1 MVKMTPKR
9 IVYVSCDPAT
19 LARDLK
25 VLSEQGYEVEKV
37 CAVDQFSHSSHV
49 ETVVRLNENR
59 LFYLYEL
66 KVIEYLENKDS
77 M

>member
-1 MVKMTPKR
+1 MQTRSSLTHQERGCDSKLLETMVKMAPKR

-25 VLSEQGYEVEKV
+25 VLSEQGYEVEKSL
-37 CAVDQFSHSSHV
+37 QPS
-49 ETVVRLNENR
+49 TNL
-59 LFYLYEL
+59 
-66 KVIEYLENKDS
+66 VIAH